1 MLQIKGKA
9 LTITAEHLIIG
20 QQMMGKANRLG
31 MLQMGIAWHDG
42 LYMLFCQVQQ
52 HLTQIQEF
60 IRNLTELILE
70 IKVHICR
77 HLVITRASRMKLTSH
92 WPNLL
97 SQKSL
102 HIHMN
107 IFITYIKL
115 KLSSLITRQQLFQ
128 ACLNSSCFLWSNN
141 SCPPQHFD
149 MG

>member
-1 MLQIKGKA
+1 MLQIKVKA

-20 QQMMGKANRLG
+20 QQMMGKANRLS

-42 LYMLFCQVQQ
+42 LYMLLCQVQQ

-77 HLVITRASRMKLTSH
+77 HLVITRASRMELTSY

-97 SQKSL
+97 GQKSL

-107 IFITYIKL
+107 IFITHIKL
-115 KLSSLITRQQLFQ
+115 NLSSLITCQQLFQ
-128 ACLNSSCFLWSNN
+128 SCLNSSRFLWSND
-141 SCPPQHFD
+141 SCLPQHFD

>member
-1 MLQIKGKA
+1 
-9 LTITAEHLIIG
+9 
-20 QQMMGKANRLG
+20 MGKANRLG
-31 MLQMGIAWHDG
+31 MLQMGIAWHDS
-42 LYMLFCQVQQ
+42 LYMLLSQVQQ

-77 HLVITRASRMKLTSH
+77 HLIITRASRMKLTSY

-97 SQKSL
+97 GQKSL

-107 IFITYIKL
+107 IFIPHIKL
-115 KLSSLITRQQLFQ
+115 NLSSLITYQQLFQ
-128 ACLNSSCFLWSNN
+128 TCLNSSCFLWSND
-141 SCPPQHFD
+141 SCLPQHFD

>member
-1 MLQIKGKA
+1 MLQIKVKA

-20 QQMMGKANRLG
+20 QQMMGKANRLS

-42 LYMLFCQVQQ
+42 LYMLLCQVQQ

-77 HLVITRASRMKLTSH
+77 HLVITRASRMELTSY

-97 SQKSL
+97 GQKSL

-107 IFITYIKL
+107 IFITHIKL
-115 KLSSLITRQQLFQ
+115 KLSSLITCQQLFQ
-128 ACLNSSCFLWSNN
+128 TCLNSSRFLWSND
-141 SCPPQHFD
+141 SCLPQHFD

>member
-20 QQMMGKANRLG
+20 QQMMSKANRLS

-42 LYMLFCQVQQ
+42 FYMLLSQVQQ
-52 HLTQIQEF
+52 HLTQIQKF

-70 IKVHICR
+70 IEVHICR
-77 HLVITRASRMKLTSH
+77 HLVITGASRMKLTCY

-97 SQKSL
+97 SHKSL

-107 IFITYIKL
+107 IFITHIKL
-115 KLSSLITRQQLFQ
+115 KLSSLKTCQQLFQ
-128 ACLNSSCFLWSNN
+128 TCLNSSRFLWSND
-141 SCPPQHFD
+141 SCLSQHFD
-149 MG
+149 MS